1 MTERDKNYSYSS
13 DNKIEYTTVKEF
25 VVVIWQGKYLIFSF
39 SFLFAVMGIFY
50 SLSLAN
56 TYQSKVLLAPNSAE
70 GGFELPGQ
78 LGGLAALAGVNLSN
92 GGANSTSLAIEIV
105 KSKKFLS
112 TFIEKHELL
121 VPLMAAKSWD
131 LSTNILLLD
140 EDVYNFETSSWVREV
155 DPPLTVKPSSLE
167 ANEAFNEIMSIST
180 NEDTGFI
187 TLSIEFYSPF
197 LAKVWIDFLVE
208 DLNETMRER
217 ELKDAESSIAFLTGQ
232 LEKTSLS
239 DVKEMLFSLIE
250 EQTKT
255 LMLANV
261 RKEFMFE
268 TIDPAYNPEEKA
280 SPARAIIVILLT
292 FIGAIMA
299 TIFLLLKEYILNKKT
314 D

>member
-1 MTERDKNYSYSS
+1 MTERYENYSNSLN
-13 DNKIEYTTVKEF
+13 NKMDYTTVKEF
-25 VVVIWQGKYLIFSF
+25 VVVIWQGKYIILFF
-39 SFLFAVMGIFY
+39 SFLFALVGIFY

-56 TYQSKVLLAPNSAE
+56 TYKSNVLLAPNSSE

-78 LGGLAALAGVNLSN
+78 LGGLAALAGVNLSS
-92 GGANSTSLAIEIV
+92 GGANSTGLAIEIV

-131 LSTNILLLD
+131 LAKNTLVLD
-140 EDVYNFETSSWVREV
+140 EELYSVKTGTWVREV
-155 DPPLTVKPSSLE
+155 NPPLTVKPSSLE

-180 NEDTGFI
+180 NEDTGFV

-197 LAKVWIDFLVE
+197 LAKVWIDLLVE

-268 TIDPAYNPEEKA
+268 TIDPAYIPEEKA

-292 FIGAIMA
+292 FVGAMIA
-299 TIFLLLKEYILNKKT
+299 TIFLLTKEYLLNKKQ
-314 D
+314 